1 LEILRRPF
9 AELALSEVEG
19 LRASVQDDIFI
30 ITCGEDLSMNQ
41 HLHLITLGVR
51 DFEKSKR
58 FYEKT
63 LGWRLSSSSSE
74 DVAFFQAGGVVLAI
88 YPREKLAEDAV
99 TPSEGSGFSGI
110 TLAYN
115 ARSEAEVD
123 EIIRSLKSKGV
134 KIVKEPQKVFWGGY
148 SSYFADPD
156 DYRWEVAY
164 NPFFPF
170 DEKGNLKLG

>member
-1 LEILRRPF
+1 
-9 AELALSEVEG
+9 
-19 LRASVQDDIFI
+19 
-30 ITCGEDLSMNQ
+30 MNQ

-51 DFEKSKR
+51 DFEKSRR
-58 FYEKT
+58 FYKEI
-63 LGWRLSSSSSE
+63 LGWKPASASSD

-88 YPREKLAEDAV
+88 YPHEKLAEDAL
-99 TPSEGSGFSGI
+99 TSPEGSGFSGI

-123 EIIRSLKSKGV
+123 EIIRDLKSKGV

-156 DYRWEVAY
+156 DYHWEVAY
-164 NPFFPF
+164 NPFFAF
-170 DEKGNLKLG
+170 DESGNLKLD